1 MVGRQISISF
11 VEQRNQR
18 LEAFLILLSA
28 IIGIILLYIFNPGTS
43 SIYPPCPF
51 HALTGLY
58 CPGCGSLRALHQIL
72 HGELSSAFGLN
83 PLMVLS
89 LPFLAY
95 GFVSYF
101 VDRIWGISFPVAFIP
116 ATCIWSYLGVILLF
130 WAVRNIPAYP
140 FSLLAP

>member
-1 MVGRQISISF
+1 MVGRHISISF
-11 VEQRNQR
+11 VKQRNQR
-18 LEAFLILLSA
+18 LEAFLILLAA
-28 IIGIILLYIFNPGTS
+28 IIGIILLYIFNPVTS

-72 HGELSSAFGLN
+72 HGDLSRSFGLN

-95 GFVSYF
+95 GLLSSF
-101 VDRIWGISFPVAFIP
+101 VDRIGGISFPVVFIP

-130 WAVRNIPAYP
+130 WVVRNIPAYP